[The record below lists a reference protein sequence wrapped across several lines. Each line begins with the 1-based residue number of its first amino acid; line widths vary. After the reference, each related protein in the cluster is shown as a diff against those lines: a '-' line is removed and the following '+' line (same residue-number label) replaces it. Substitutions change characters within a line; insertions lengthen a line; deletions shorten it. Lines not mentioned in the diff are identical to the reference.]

1 MPGRSVG
8 RRMSQSCCIAWV
20 GEMESLVEVG
30 TVPPRAVRM
39 SIASR
44 RVHSACVIDG
54 AVQWVGYRRH
64 VSATQYRLVPGM

>member
-1 MPGRSVG
+1 
-8 RRMSQSCCIAWV
+8 
-20 GEMESLVEVG
+20 MESLVEVG

-54 AVQWVGYRRH
+54 AAQWVEYRRH
-64 VSATQYRLVPGM
+64 VLATRYHLVPGI